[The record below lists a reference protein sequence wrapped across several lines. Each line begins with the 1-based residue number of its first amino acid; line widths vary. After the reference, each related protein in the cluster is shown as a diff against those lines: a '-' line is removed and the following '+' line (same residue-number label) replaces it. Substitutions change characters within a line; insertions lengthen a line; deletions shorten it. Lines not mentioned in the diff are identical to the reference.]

1 MFIILSALAYLATK
15 FARAAP
21 VPLTHPT
28 SPSEP
33 SYVPHPGGRG
43 TVDIL
48 LSSVITLT
56 LCVYTSIHLNITP
69 PKKHFRCISNVWIY
83 KSYWVLIAMF
93 APEFVLYAAIIQWRN
108 AWELRK
114 QLKELGGGEQNWT
127 LLKEIGLWFTTAP
140 RRIVITVQRALTT
153 SPGTSEPP
161 ELPQRESKHL
171 EFLQQ
176 EVVGSTS
183 EMCGA
188 EQRDP
193 VRSDPADQQESL
205 PEHPNLKQPQQQSST
220 EQDSTRSVSTQTDP
234 TSPHTPPLSNPTSS
248 DSTNSNSAD
257 VQLDERWREISMVS
271 AFYIVMGGFAF
282 DVHDLSDHK
291 YIALTPHGFMA
302 FARAGL
308 ITPDIL
314 KDDDIADRSKANQ
327 LGKLLVCVQA
337 LWMVVN
343 CVARKASGR
352 PTTLIELNV
361 IVHVV
366 VAVVVYGLWW
376 YKPLAVANPS
386 FLPRQYASNSGQP
399 STVNPDS
406 PKVPEVEVLAF
417 LLRLNGL
424 ELKMEELDQRTRE
437 TYPADHNHKQF
448 NVKFKAYIPNP
459 QKFEIQGWPNHLPM
473 DCAKLLRRLKIKS
486 PGLILLPGQQLVLK
500 VHQYLLLNSDEV
512 GIWRAYFIS
521 LDQLRWLDMECA
533 YRRTHETGGI
543 SQLESAIAESLQGL
557 TTFDPPNYSVQGS
570 LYTGGISD
578 ESFDM
583 KVLINVLDNIP
594 LMFMTGLLSC
604 FYAGAHASAWSS
616 HFPTYIERWIWR
628 GACICIASV
637 VPFLCT
643 LFFICGKVS
652 RRFDRLDRRFD
663 RLHKLNVAVFSF
675 LAGMTTISYLLA
687 RLFIPVEAFIS
698 IRSLPVGA
706 FETVEWVEY
715 WPHV

>member
-1 MFIILSALAYLATK
+1 
-15 FARAAP
+15 
-21 VPLTHPT
+21 
-28 SPSEP
+28 
-33 SYVPHPGGRG
+33 
-43 TVDIL
+43 
-48 LSSVITLT
+48 
-56 LCVYTSIHLNITP
+56 
-69 PKKHFRCISNVWIY
+69 
-83 KSYWVLIAMF
+83 
-93 APEFVLYAAIIQWRN
+93 
-108 AWELRK
+108 
-114 QLKELGGGEQNWT
+114 
-127 LLKEIGLWFTTAP
+127 
-140 RRIVITVQRALTT
+140 
-153 SPGTSEPP
+153 
-161 ELPQRESKHL
+161 
-171 EFLQQ
+171 
-176 EVVGSTS
+176 
-183 EMCGA
+183 
-188 EQRDP
+188 
-193 VRSDPADQQESL
+193 
-205 PEHPNLKQPQQQSST
+205 
-220 EQDSTRSVSTQTDP
+220 
-234 TSPHTPPLSNPTSS
+234 
-248 DSTNSNSAD
+248 
-257 VQLDERWREISMVS
+257 MVS

-282 DVHDLSDHK
+282 DVRDLSDHK
-291 YIALTPHGFMA
+291 YIALTPQGFMA

-314 KDDDIADRSKANQ
+314 KDDDITDRSKANQ

-399 STVNPDS
+399 STVNADS

-424 ELKMEELDQRTRE
+424 ELKMEELDQRTCE
-437 TYPADHNHKQF
+437 TYPADLNLKQL

-459 QKFEIQGWPNHLPM
+459 QEFEIQGRTNLTTKH
-473 DCAKLLRRLKIKS
+473 CAKLVRRLKIKS

-500 VHQYLLLNSDEV
+500 VHQYLLLNPYKV
-512 GIWRAYFIS
+512 GIWKAYFIS
-521 LDQLRWLDMECA
+521 QDQLRWLDMECA

-543 SQLESAIAESLQGL
+543 SQLESAIPESLQAL

-570 LYTGGISD
+570 LYTGGIVNSRSD
-578 ESFDM
+578 FR
-583 KVLINVLDNIP
+583 VIGNIP
-594 LMFMTGLLSC
+594 LMFMAGVLSC

-637 VPFLCT
+637 IPFLCT
-643 LFFICGKVS
+643 LFFLAVS
-652 RRFDRLDRRFD
+652 VERRIGSILD
-663 RLHKLNVAVFSF
+663 KLNFVVFCF
-675 LAGMTTISYLLA
+675 LSGMTTISYILA

-698 IRSLPVGA
+698 IRKLPVGA

>member
-1 MFIILSALAYLATK
+1 
-15 FARAAP
+15 
-21 VPLTHPT
+21 
-28 SPSEP
+28 
-33 SYVPHPGGRG
+33 
-43 TVDIL
+43 
-48 LSSVITLT
+48 
-56 LCVYTSIHLNITP
+56 
-69 PKKHFRCISNVWIY
+69 
-83 KSYWVLIAMF
+83 MF
-93 APEFVLYAAIIQWRN
+93 APEFVLYAAFIQWRN

-114 QLKELGGGEQNWT
+114 QLNELGGEPNRT
-127 LLKEIGLWFTTAP
+127 LLKEVKLWFTK
-140 RRIVITVQRALTT
+140 IVNTFQKPSTP
-153 SPGTSEPP
+153 SQSTSEPS
-161 ELPQRESKHL
+161 EITQRESKHPEL
-171 EFLQQ
+171 VQQ
-176 EVVGSTS
+176 EVVGSNS
-183 EMCGA
+183 EKSGS
-188 EQRDP
+188 EKRDP

-205 PEHPNLKQPQQQSST
+205 PEQPNLKQPQQQSST

-257 VQLDERWREISMVS
+257 VQPDERWRKISMVS

-282 DVHDLSDHK
+282 DVRDLSDHK

-314 KDDDIADRSKANQ
+314 KDEDIADRSKANQ

-399 STVNPDS
+399 STVNADS

-437 TYPADHNHKQF
+437 TYPADLNHTQF

-459 QKFEIQGWPNHLPM
+459 EKLEIQGRSDLPTEF
-473 DCAKLLRRLKIKS
+473 CAKLVRRLKIKS
-486 PGLILLPGQQLVLK
+486 SGLILLPGQQLVLK

-512 GIWRAYFIS
+512 GKWRAYFIS

-533 YRRTHETGGI
+533 YRGTHETGGI

-578 ESFDM
+578 ASFDM
-583 KVLINVLDNIP
+583 RVDIGVLDNIP

-643 LFFICGKVS
+643 LFFICSKVIDS
-652 RRFDRLDRRFD
+652 RINLFLK
-663 RLHKLNVAVFSF
+663 KLNVAVFCF

-706 FETVEWVEY
+706 FETVQWVEY